1 MGACIGKPLAKKP
14 EENGGEARLATFS
27 GPKADTK
34 QDFAGTSDVTAST
47 SAEPARPRSL
57 VSRVLRQETD
67 GQSSKRPKSGSTN
80 ALNGKRVQAERP
92 LQAMSSA
99 ELVEQYSIDAS
110 VLIKSVARLDQVTEQ
125 RGLQENKVALS
136 HNEDLLEAAILT

>member
-1 MGACIGKPLAKKP
+1 MGACLGKPQEASEKP
-14 EENGGEARLATFS
+14 LENEGEARLATFS
-27 GPKADTK
+27 NPKSDTK
-34 QDFAGTSDVTAST
+34 QEAAGTSDVTADT

-67 GQSSKRPKSGSTN
+67 THGSKRPKSGSSPR
-80 ALNGKRVQAERP
+80 LNGRRTEPERP

-110 VLIKSVARLDQVTEQ
+110 VLIKSVARIDQV
-125 RGLQENKVALS
+125 
-136 HNEDLLEAAILT
+136 I